1 MNLTIGV
8 CAYNE
13 ERRIK
18 TLLGDILDQKG
29 LPQGSRVIVV
39 ASGCTDNTVSI
50 VRNIANSNPRVE
62 LIEEESRTGKT
73 NAINLILEKRPVEF
87 LVLVS
92 ADIRLP
98 KDSIGE
104 ILGAISDEGV
114 AVVGGLPVVENSENG
129 AVAKSAAI
137 IWRVMRQTMTEL
149 GSSGELPFVMGELYC
164 FRASLVERIP
174 SQVVNDD
181 AYVATLARTKGF
193 KVVHAAKANF
203 VLKVP
208 SSIPDYVAQRRRV
221 TYGHLLIKAQMG
233 RFANMEG
240 IALDHTLI
248 LARAMIREAASHPT
262 SVIRVAFLLEL
273 EIVVRLLAW
282 LDLRTGRQYATWSRI
297 ATTK

>member
-13 ERRIK
+13 ERRIR
-18 TLLGDILDQKG
+18 TLLGDILNQKD
-29 LPQGSRVIVV
+29 LPQGSKVIVV

-73 NAINLILEKRPVEF
+73 NAINLILEKSPVEL

-104 ILGAISDEGV
+104 ILRAISDEGV

-137 IWRVMRQTMTEL
+137 IWRVMRQAMTEL

-164 FRASLVERIP
+164 FRVSLVERIP

-181 AYVATLARTKGF
+181 AYVATLARSKGF

-208 SSIPDYVAQRRRV
+208 SSIPDYIAQRRRV
-221 TYGHLLIKAQMG
+221 TYGHLLIKAQTG
-233 RFANMEG
+233 RFANIEG

-273 EIVVRLLAW
+273 EVVVRLLAW
-282 LDLRTGRQYATWSRI
+282 LDLRTGRQHATWSRI